1 MPPRKPAAEKAS
13 ADEAPTLI
21 LNYLIQQNRPYSA
34 TDVSSNLHNKVTKTK
49 TDKILKELAEE
60 GKIVGKNAGKA
71 WIFHA
76 LQVGF
81 ILASGPFPIF
91 LSYIFLRSLC
101 SWQEDYDV
109 HGI

>member
-1 MPPRKPAAEKAS
+1 MPPRKPATEKAS

-60 GKIVGKNAGKA
+60 GKIVGKNTGKA

-76 LQVGF
+76 LQVSF
-81 ILASGPFPIF
+81 IFPF
-91 LSYIFLRSLC
+91 
-101 SWQEDYDV
+101 
-109 HGI
+109 